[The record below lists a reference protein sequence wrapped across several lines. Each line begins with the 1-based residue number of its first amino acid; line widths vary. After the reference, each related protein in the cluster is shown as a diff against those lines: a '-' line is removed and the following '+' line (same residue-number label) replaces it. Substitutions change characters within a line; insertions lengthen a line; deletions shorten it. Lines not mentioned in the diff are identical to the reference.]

1 MKCKLTEEKKR
12 IIIKTLNEKYQK
24 LYGKDTKT
32 KQENEE
38 CKTILKLLLKLQF
51 NIA

>member
-1 MKCKLTEEKKR
+1 MQINRRKKR

-24 LYGKDTKT
+24 LYEKDTKT